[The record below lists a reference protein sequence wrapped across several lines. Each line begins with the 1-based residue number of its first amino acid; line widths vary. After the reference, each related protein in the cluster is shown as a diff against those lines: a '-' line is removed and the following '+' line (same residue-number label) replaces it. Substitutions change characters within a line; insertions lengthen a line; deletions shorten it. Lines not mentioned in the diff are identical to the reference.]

1 MVVRHS
7 VQDLIRETG
16 RFVIDGSMGTAL
28 EDKGA
33 NLNNAL
39 WTAAILCNQPELVK
53 EVHLDYFRAGAD
65 CGITCSYQA
74 TIPGLM
80 KQGMSEDAAEELIVK
95 SVEIFREARDEWWN
109 NKEKDNRSYPLCL
122 AGIGPYGAYLA
133 DGSEYR
139 GNYGISDETLR
150 DFHKRRMELLWN
162 AGADILLLETQ
173 PSLHEVLIEA
183 ELAENMNA
191 DYWISFS
198 CRDGVHINE
207 GDKIEDAVRMISH
220 DHPHLRMVGV
230 NCTKPEYIVSLI
242 HEIQKGTD
250 LPIAVYPNS
259 GKQYDPTT
267 KTWHGVPDQLSF
279 GEYALRY
286 YEAGT
291 TAVGGCCTTIAED
304 ICDVKEA
311 RDRFCKTGSFQKIR
325 NK

>member
-109 NKEKDNRSYPLCL
+109 NKEKGIRCVLL
-122 AGIGPYGAYLA
+122 A
-133 DGSEYR
+133 SV
-139 GNYGISDETLR
+139 
-150 DFHKRRMELLWN
+150 HMEL
-162 AGADILLLETQ
+162 ILQ
-173 PSLHEVLIEA
+173 MVL
-183 ELAENMNA
+183 N
-191 DYWISFS
+191 
-198 CRDGVHINE
+198 
-207 GDKIEDAVRMISH
+207 
-220 DHPHLRMVGV
+220 
-230 NCTKPEYIVSLI
+230 
-242 HEIQKGTD
+242 
-250 LPIAVYPNS
+250 
-259 GKQYDPTT
+259 
-267 KTWHGVPDQLSF
+267 
-279 GEYALRY
+279 
-286 YEAGT
+286 
-291 TAVGGCCTTIAED
+291 IAE
-304 ICDVKEA
+304 IMGSQTK
-311 RDRFCKTGSFQKIR
+311 RFVISISAVWSFFGTPVPIYCFWRRSQVFTKF
-325 NK
+325 